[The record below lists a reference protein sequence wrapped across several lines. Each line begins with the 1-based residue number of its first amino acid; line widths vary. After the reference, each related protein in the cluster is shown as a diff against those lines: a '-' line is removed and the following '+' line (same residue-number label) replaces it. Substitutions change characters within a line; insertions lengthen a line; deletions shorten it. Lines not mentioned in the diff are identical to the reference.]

1 MIKLKK
7 EDEERLVR
15 YVNGLADDA
24 DIDSVIALFGDGESN
39 RPLKL
44 YLEEDWN
51 KSIGEKDTGHADL
64 GYLLDHIHHEITLSK
79 FRKESSVFRKVS
91 GFYARAAAIMLLP
104 LLAFGGYFLVREKAQ
119 REGLE
124 VVSTIYAPQ
133 GSRVAFNLPDGTTG
147 MLNSGSYLTYKTPFP
162 EKRDV
167 TLKGEAW
174 FDVTHDK
181 KHPFIIS
188 AGELSLTVLGTSFN
202 VNAYPDEDYVE
213 VVLDRGKVSVTRP
226 GQKNPNMVNP
236 SERLLYHEGNIT
248 MNSTD
253 PLKYLSWKEGKLM
266 FRGDS
271 MAEVARRLERWYN
284 VNVELQGSEIENYS
298 FRGTFVD
305 DNLEEVLKYLC
316 MTSPLKFSII
326 PRTILPDG
334 TYSKTT
340 VIILPK

>member
-1 MIKLKK
+1 
-7 EDEERLVR
+7 
-15 YVNGLADDA
+15 
-24 DIDSVIALFGDGESN
+24 
-39 RPLKL
+39 
-44 YLEEDWN
+44 
-51 KSIGEKDTGHADL
+51 
-64 GYLLDHIHHEITLSK
+64 
-79 FRKESSVFRKVS
+79 
-91 GFYARAAAIMLLP
+91 
-104 LLAFGGYFLVREKAQ
+104 
-119 REGLE
+119 
-124 VVSTIYAPQ
+124 
-133 GSRVAFNLPDGTTG
+133 
-147 MLNSGSYLTYKTPFP
+147 
-162 EKRDV
+162 V

-174 FDVTHDK
+174 FDVTHDQ